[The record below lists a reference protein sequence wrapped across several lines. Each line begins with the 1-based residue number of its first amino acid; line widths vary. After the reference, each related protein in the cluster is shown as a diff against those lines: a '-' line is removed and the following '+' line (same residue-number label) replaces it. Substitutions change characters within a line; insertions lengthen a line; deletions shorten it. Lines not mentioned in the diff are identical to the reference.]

1 MQLECIGKQG
11 PSPVVVALL
20 SDFSEADR
28 LRGVCASLIESGVR
42 PHREG
47 VFLPDFA
54 EGYWFLG
61 SLGARRGTGSVPGF
75 TGCFGIQP
83 QEADGGCGSDRPNIE
98 S

>member
-1 MQLECIGKQG
+1 MQLGFIGKQG

-61 SLGARRGTGSVPGF
+61 SLGARRGTGSVPSFCRLFRNSTARSGWRLRL
-75 TGCFGIQP
+75 
-83 QEADGGCGSDRPNIE
+83 GSA
-98 S
+98 